1 MPQMK
6 LFGNS
11 RSAARVAGR
20 RKAEPE
26 NEPKEKKQKKKK
38 PLKVLAI
45 WLTVILCLEG
55 LYFFLCYTQNS
66 FVKRWR
72 TIYIQTAMSTMRHQ
86 WLATAFIPRSVIDKV
101 VAEMEAARE
110 EQIGVNSEWDEEEI
124 ESRNPTLTDTKGM
137 SKEEIKI
144 LLVDDE
150 KQFVDTLAE
159 RLAMRG
165 FSARVAYDGP
175 PALKAVEE
183 PTDVIVLDLRMPGMD
198 GFEVLRSVKKSN
210 PQVQVIILTGHGGD
224 AEEQTAYRMGAY
236 NFLKKPMDIDE
247 LLNSI
252 RMAYRDK
259 VENAMVAVSLAE
271 GGDFDA
277 AQDVLNEKDLL
288 AEHKL

>member
-1 MPQMK
+1 
-6 LFGNS
+6 
-11 RSAARVAGR
+11 
-20 RKAEPE
+20 
-26 NEPKEKKQKKKK
+26 
-38 PLKVLAI
+38 
-45 WLTVILCLEG
+45 
-55 LYFFLCYTQNS
+55 
-66 FVKRWR
+66 
-72 TIYIQTAMSTMRHQ
+72 
-86 WLATAFIPRSVIDKV
+86 
-101 VAEMEAARE
+101 
-110 EQIGVNSEWDEEEI
+110 
-124 ESRNPTLTDTKGM
+124 M
-137 SKEEIKI
+137 SKEDIKI

-165 FSARVAYDGP
+165 FKARVAYDGP
-175 PALKAVEE
+175 QALKAVED

-247 LLNSI
+247 LMNSI

-271 GGDFDA
+271 GGDFDS

>member
-1 MPQMK
+1 MI
-6 LFGNS
+6 
-11 RSAARVAGR
+11 
-20 RKAEPE
+20 PE
-26 NEPKEKKQKKKK
+26 KQK
-38 PLKVLAI
+38 
-45 WLTVILCLEG
+45 IL
-55 LYFFLCYTQNS
+55 
-66 FVKRWR
+66 
-72 TIYIQTAMSTMRHQ
+72 I
-86 WLATAFIPRSVIDKV
+86 
-101 VAEMEAARE
+101 
-110 EQIGVNSEWDEEEI
+110 
-124 ESRNPTLTDTKGM
+124 
-137 SKEEIKI
+137 
-144 LLVDDE
+144 VDDSE
-150 KQFVDTLAE
+150 MNRAILTGILDDGYDFLEAE
-159 RLAMRG
+159 NGLQ
-165 FSARVAYDGP
+165 
-175 PALKAVEE
+175 AL
-183 PTDVIVLDLRMPGMD
+183 DVLRAHRDISLVLLDIVMPGMD

>member
-1 MPQMK
+1 
-6 LFGNS
+6 
-11 RSAARVAGR
+11 
-20 RKAEPE
+20 
-26 NEPKEKKQKKKK
+26 
-38 PLKVLAI
+38 
-45 WLTVILCLEG
+45 
-55 LYFFLCYTQNS
+55 
-66 FVKRWR
+66 
-72 TIYIQTAMSTMRHQ
+72 
-86 WLATAFIPRSVIDKV
+86 
-101 VAEMEAARE
+101 
-110 EQIGVNSEWDEEEI
+110 
-124 ESRNPTLTDTKGM
+124 M

-175 PALKAVEE
+175 QALKAVED

-271 GGDFDA
+271 GGDFDS
-277 AQDVLNEKDLL
+277 AQDVLNEKDRL

>member
-1 MPQMK
+1 
-6 LFGNS
+6 
-11 RSAARVAGR
+11 
-20 RKAEPE
+20 
-26 NEPKEKKQKKKK
+26 
-38 PLKVLAI
+38 
-45 WLTVILCLEG
+45 
-55 LYFFLCYTQNS
+55 
-66 FVKRWR
+66 
-72 TIYIQTAMSTMRHQ
+72 
-86 WLATAFIPRSVIDKV
+86 
-101 VAEMEAARE
+101 
-110 EQIGVNSEWDEEEI
+110 
-124 ESRNPTLTDTKGM
+124 M

-150 KQFVDTLAE
+150 KQFVDTLAQ

-175 PALKAVEE
+175 QALKAVEE

>member
-1 MPQMK
+1 
-6 LFGNS
+6 
-11 RSAARVAGR
+11 
-20 RKAEPE
+20 
-26 NEPKEKKQKKKK
+26 
-38 PLKVLAI
+38 
-45 WLTVILCLEG
+45 
-55 LYFFLCYTQNS
+55 
-66 FVKRWR
+66 
-72 TIYIQTAMSTMRHQ
+72 
-86 WLATAFIPRSVIDKV
+86 
-101 VAEMEAARE
+101 
-110 EQIGVNSEWDEEEI
+110 
-124 ESRNPTLTDTKGM
+124 M
-137 SKEEIKI
+137 SKEDIKI

-175 PALKAVEE
+175 QALKAVEE
-183 PTDVIVLDLRMPGMD
+183 PTDIIVLDLRMPGMD

-259 VENAMVAVSLAE
+259 VENTMVAVSLAE

>member
-1 MPQMK
+1 
-6 LFGNS
+6 
-11 RSAARVAGR
+11 
-20 RKAEPE
+20 
-26 NEPKEKKQKKKK
+26 
-38 PLKVLAI
+38 
-45 WLTVILCLEG
+45 
-55 LYFFLCYTQNS
+55 
-66 FVKRWR
+66 
-72 TIYIQTAMSTMRHQ
+72 
-86 WLATAFIPRSVIDKV
+86 
-101 VAEMEAARE
+101 
-110 EQIGVNSEWDEEEI
+110 
-124 ESRNPTLTDTKGM
+124 M

-175 PALKAVEE
+175 QALKAVEE

-259 VENAMVAVSLAE
+259 VENAMEAVSLAE

>member
-1 MPQMK
+1 
-6 LFGNS
+6 
-11 RSAARVAGR
+11 
-20 RKAEPE
+20 
-26 NEPKEKKQKKKK
+26 
-38 PLKVLAI
+38 
-45 WLTVILCLEG
+45 
-55 LYFFLCYTQNS
+55 
-66 FVKRWR
+66 
-72 TIYIQTAMSTMRHQ
+72 
-86 WLATAFIPRSVIDKV
+86 
-101 VAEMEAARE
+101 
-110 EQIGVNSEWDEEEI
+110 
-124 ESRNPTLTDTKGM
+124 M

-175 PALKAVEE
+175 QALKAVEE

-198 GFEVLRSVKKSN
+198 GFEVLRSGKKSN

>member
-1 MPQMK
+1 MTTNKTTILVVEDNAINRAVLGGILSPTYTV
-6 LFGNS
+6 LEAEN
-11 RSAARVAGR
+11 GR
-20 RKAEPE
+20 EA
-26 NEPKEKKQKKKK
+26 
-38 PLKVLAI
+38 LAI
-45 WLTVILCLEG
+45 LQE
-55 LYFFLCYTQNS
+55 
-66 FVKRWR
+66 
-72 TIYIQTAMSTMRHQ
+72 H
-86 WLATAFIPRSVIDKV
+86 
-101 VAEMEAARE
+101 
-110 EQIGVNSEWDEEEI
+110 
-124 ESRNPTLTDTKGM
+124 
-137 SKEEIKI
+137 KEDISLI
-144 LLVDDE
+144 LLD
-150 KQFVDTLAE
+150 
-159 RLAMRG
+159 
-165 FSARVAYDGP
+165 
-175 PALKAVEE
+175 
-183 PTDVIVLDLRMPGMD
+183 IVMPGMD

>member
-1 MPQMK
+1 
-6 LFGNS
+6 
-11 RSAARVAGR
+11 
-20 RKAEPE
+20 
-26 NEPKEKKQKKKK
+26 
-38 PLKVLAI
+38 
-45 WLTVILCLEG
+45 
-55 LYFFLCYTQNS
+55 
-66 FVKRWR
+66 
-72 TIYIQTAMSTMRHQ
+72 
-86 WLATAFIPRSVIDKV
+86 
-101 VAEMEAARE
+101 
-110 EQIGVNSEWDEEEI
+110 
-124 ESRNPTLTDTKGM
+124 M

-175 PALKAVEE
+175 QALKAVEE

-198 GFEVLRSVKKSN
+198 GFEVLRSVKKSS

-259 VENAMVAVSLAE
+259 VENTMVAVSLAE

>member
-1 MPQMK
+1 
-6 LFGNS
+6 
-11 RSAARVAGR
+11 
-20 RKAEPE
+20 
-26 NEPKEKKQKKKK
+26 
-38 PLKVLAI
+38 
-45 WLTVILCLEG
+45 
-55 LYFFLCYTQNS
+55 
-66 FVKRWR
+66 
-72 TIYIQTAMSTMRHQ
+72 
-86 WLATAFIPRSVIDKV
+86 
-101 VAEMEAARE
+101 
-110 EQIGVNSEWDEEEI
+110 
-124 ESRNPTLTDTKGM
+124 M

-159 RLAMRG
+159 RPAMRG

-175 PALKAVEE
+175 QALKAVEE

>member
-1 MPQMK
+1 
-6 LFGNS
+6 
-11 RSAARVAGR
+11 
-20 RKAEPE
+20 
-26 NEPKEKKQKKKK
+26 
-38 PLKVLAI
+38 
-45 WLTVILCLEG
+45 
-55 LYFFLCYTQNS
+55 
-66 FVKRWR
+66 
-72 TIYIQTAMSTMRHQ
+72 
-86 WLATAFIPRSVIDKV
+86 
-101 VAEMEAARE
+101 
-110 EQIGVNSEWDEEEI
+110 
-124 ESRNPTLTDTKGM
+124 M
-137 SKEEIKI
+137 SKEDIKI

-175 PALKAVEE
+175 QALKAVEE

-198 GFEVLRSVKKSN
+198 GFEVLRSVKKSS

-288 AEHKL
+288 AEHTL

>member
-1 MPQMK
+1 M
-6 LFGNS
+6 
-11 RSAARVAGR
+11 
-20 RKAEPE
+20 
-26 NEPKEKKQKKKK
+26 
-38 PLKVLAI
+38 
-45 WLTVILCLEG
+45 
-55 LYFFLCYTQNS
+55 
-66 FVKRWR
+66 
-72 TIYIQTAMSTMRHQ
+72 
-86 WLATAFIPRSVIDKV
+86 
-101 VAEMEAARE
+101 
-110 EQIGVNSEWDEEEI
+110 
-124 ESRNPTLTDTKGM
+124 TKGNN
-137 SKEEIKI
+137 EDIKI

-165 FSARVAYDGP
+165 FTARVAYDGP
-175 PALKAVEE
+175 QALKAVEE

-198 GFEVLRSVKKSN
+198 GFEVLRNVKKSN

-277 AQDVLNEKDLL
+277 ARDVMAEKDIL
-288 AEHKL
+288 AEHDK

>member
-1 MPQMK
+1 
-6 LFGNS
+6 
-11 RSAARVAGR
+11 
-20 RKAEPE
+20 
-26 NEPKEKKQKKKK
+26 
-38 PLKVLAI
+38 
-45 WLTVILCLEG
+45 
-55 LYFFLCYTQNS
+55 
-66 FVKRWR
+66 
-72 TIYIQTAMSTMRHQ
+72 
-86 WLATAFIPRSVIDKV
+86 
-101 VAEMEAARE
+101 
-110 EQIGVNSEWDEEEI
+110 
-124 ESRNPTLTDTKGM
+124 M
-137 SKEEIKI
+137 SKEEIKS

-175 PALKAVEE
+175 QALKAVEE

>member
-1 MPQMK
+1 
-6 LFGNS
+6 
-11 RSAARVAGR
+11 
-20 RKAEPE
+20 
-26 NEPKEKKQKKKK
+26 
-38 PLKVLAI
+38 
-45 WLTVILCLEG
+45 
-55 LYFFLCYTQNS
+55 
-66 FVKRWR
+66 
-72 TIYIQTAMSTMRHQ
+72 
-86 WLATAFIPRSVIDKV
+86 
-101 VAEMEAARE
+101 
-110 EQIGVNSEWDEEEI
+110 
-124 ESRNPTLTDTKGM
+124 M

-165 FSARVAYDGP
+165 FSARGAYDGP
-175 PALKAVEE
+175 QALKAVEE

>member
-1 MPQMK
+1 
-6 LFGNS
+6 
-11 RSAARVAGR
+11 
-20 RKAEPE
+20 
-26 NEPKEKKQKKKK
+26 
-38 PLKVLAI
+38 
-45 WLTVILCLEG
+45 
-55 LYFFLCYTQNS
+55 
-66 FVKRWR
+66 
-72 TIYIQTAMSTMRHQ
+72 
-86 WLATAFIPRSVIDKV
+86 
-101 VAEMEAARE
+101 
-110 EQIGVNSEWDEEEI
+110 
-124 ESRNPTLTDTKGM
+124 M

-175 PALKAVEE
+175 QALKAVEE

-198 GFEVLRSVKKSN
+198 GFEVLRSVKKST